1 MAATTTNGRDPG
13 PASDP
18 KPFKMKVVE
27 TQMFTENQPTCSR
40 PISRPGIR

>member
-1 MAATTTNGRDPG
+1 MAATTMKGREPG
-13 PASDP
+13 PACDP
-18 KPFKMKVVE
+18 KPNKMKVVE